1 MRDNALNNYKINIL
15 KKSFIYLLI
24 FVVSYV
30 VFFEYQKYI
39 ISENIYLI
47 VIVNTLIL
55 VIFLLAVFKTKSAL
69 FLFIFLIPL
78 LNSLNKIIP
87 SKDVD
92 VILFLFFP
100 LWLGFVV
107 NGISETLGK
116 NYLKKRNIFIF
127 EKEFSTPIILLI
139 SVMFISAAV
148 AIFRY
153 SNFYPFIT
161 NKFYNLV
168 VNLNGFTSIVAIYW
182 VLKLFF
188 NFLCGF
194 LFFYLIYNVI
204 KSNKDIITSLLIL
217 VASTIVSS
225 FVLFYQYFFNPYFGN
240 SEVWANSG
248 RLNATFTDPNS
259 LGNYTVLLFPVFL
272 IFIFYFKKWYQ
283 KTFFGIF
290 FMVLVLMIF
299 LSGSRSA
306 FTGIFFAL
314 VFMFFIFFKEIK
326 SFLSV
331 KRNKIVFYTLLS
343 IFIILSFLFFIV
355 LVRKPGLVA
364 GIGLFDKLSETM
376 NTAIN
381 HYRKDGFIEAIK
393 AISNYRYIYWQQAIR
408 MFKDYPLTGI
418 GVGTY
423 IIELPQYIIKTGANF
438 FQIDF
443 AGNYYLQILAEL
455 GVTGF
460 VLVGFI
466 FYLVIKKGYK
476 IIKQGKD
483 KLLPSA
489 LLTSFISMLVVFN
502 LGPHTNIIE
511 MQFTFWLIIG
521 LLITFTNV
529 YEEKNNNF
537 RYAIR
542 KNILEKVFF
551 IFILIIFLA
560 NLLLSSFGELSTNI
574 KQVIYGWENKYGF
587 YQEINIDG
595 EECRLTSIDASE
607 VLEKKG
613 SKITLPIKA
622 LNPDIKS
629 NPLYVKIYINNCL
642 IKTIK
647 FDDYKWHDVIIDL
660 KSVERNKFTLT
671 VVCSRSWIPRKWG
684 FSSSKK
690 ELGVLIGQ
698 EKFIK

>member
-127 EKEFSTPIILLI
+127 EKEFSAPIILLI
-139 SVMFISAAV
+139 FIIFISAAV

-168 VNLNGFTSIVAIYW
+168 VNLNGFTSIVSIYW

-306 FTGIFFAL
+306 FIGSILST
-314 VFMFFIFFKEIK
+314 FILIIISFTEIK
-326 SFLSV
+326 KWFR
-331 KRNKIVFYTLLS
+331 KRKKLAF
-343 IFIILSFLFFIV
+343 IFIIFVSV
-355 LVRKPGLVA
+355 LVVVFVLILSKKIPFVGE
-364 GIGLFDKLSETM
+364 IGLFNKLSESIT
-376 NTAIN
+376 TILSY
-381 HYRKDGFIEAIK
+381 YRKDGFIEAIK
-393 AISNYRYIYWQQAIR
+393 AISNYRYIYWQQAVW
-408 MFKDYPLTGI
+408 MFKDYPVAGI
-418 GVGTY
+418 GLGTY
-423 IIELPQYIIKTGANF
+423 ITELPQYIIKTGANF

-455 GVTGF
+455 GITGF
-460 VLVGFI
+460 ILVGFI

-476 IIKQGKD
+476 IIKKGKD

-629 NPLYVKIYINNCL
+629 NPLYVKIYINNYL

-671 VVCSRSWIPRKWG
+671 VVCSRSWIPREWG

>member
-30 VFFEYQKYI
+30 VFFEYQRYI

-47 VIVNTLIL
+47 IIVNTLVLI
-55 VIFLLAVFKTKSAL
+55 IFLLAVFKTKFAL

-78 LNSLNKIIP
+78 LNSLNKIIS

-92 VILFLFFP
+92 TILFLFFS
-100 LWLGFVV
+100 LWLGFIV

-139 SVMFISAAV
+139 FVIFISAAV

-168 VNLNGFTSIVAIYW
+168 VNLNGFTSIVSIYW
-182 VLKLFF
+182 VLKFFF

-194 LFFYLIYNVI
+194 LFFYLIFNVI
-204 KSNKDIITSLLIL
+204 KSSKDIITSLLIL
-217 VASTIVSS
+217 VASTMVSS

-240 SEVWANSG
+240 LEIWANSG

-306 FTGIFFAL
+306 FMGSILSTFVLIIISFT
-314 VFMFFIFFKEIK
+314 EIK
-326 SFLSV
+326 KWFR
-331 KRNKIVFYTLLS
+331 KRKKLAF
-343 IFIILSFLFFIV
+343 IFIIFVSVLIVVFVLILSKKIPFV
-355 LVRKPGLVA
+355 GE
-364 GIGLFDKLSETM
+364 IGLFNKLSESI
-376 NTAIN
+376 TAVLSY
-381 HYRKDGFIEAIK
+381 YRKDGFIEAIK
-393 AISNYRYIYWQQAIR
+393 AISNYRYIYWQQAVW
-408 MFKDYPLTGI
+408 MFKDYPVAGI
-418 GVGTY
+418 GLGTY
-423 IIELPQYIIKTGANF
+423 ITELPQYIIKTGANF

-476 IIKQGKD
+476 IIKKGKD

-671 VVCSRSWIPRKWG
+671 VVCSRSWIPREWG

>member
-139 SVMFISAAV
+139 FIIFISAAV

-168 VNLNGFTSIVAIYW
+168 VNLNGFTSIVSIYW

-217 VASTIVSS
+217 VASTMVSS

-306 FTGIFFAL
+306 FMGSILSTLILIVISFT
-314 VFMFFIFFKEIK
+314 EIK
-326 SFLSV
+326 KWFR
-331 KRNKIVFYTLLS
+331 KRKKLAS
-343 IFIILSFLFFIV
+343 IFMVFGFVIIVVFVLILSKKIPFV
-355 LVRKPGLVA
+355 GE
-364 GIGLFDKLSETM
+364 IGLFNKLSESI
-376 NTAIN
+376 TALISY
-381 HYRKDGFIEAIK
+381 YRKDGFIEAIK
-393 AISNYRYIYWQQAIR
+393 AISNYRYIYWQQAVW
-408 MFKDYPLTGI
+408 MFKDYPVTGI
-418 GVGTY
+418 GLGAY
-423 IIELPQYIIKTGANF
+423 ITELPQYIIKTGANF

-455 GVTGF
+455 GITGF

-476 IIKQGKD
+476 IIKKGKD

-502 LGPHTNIIE
+502 LGAHTNIIE
-511 MQFTFWLIIG
+511 VQFTFWLIIG
-521 LLITFTNV
+521 LLITFTNIN
-529 YEEKNNNF
+529 KLKSNNSYSIQN
-537 RYAIR
+537 
-542 KNILEKVFF
+542 KNISVKISF
-551 IFILIIFLA
+551 IIIIIIFA
-560 NLLLSSFGELSTNI
+560 VNLLISSFGELSTNN
-574 KQVIYGWENKYGF
+574 KQIIYGWENKYGF

-595 EECRLTSIDASE
+595 EECRWTSIDASK

-613 SKITLPIKA
+613 SKMILPIRA
-622 LNPDIKS
+622 LNPDIES

-647 FDDYKWHDVIIDL
+647 FDDDKWHDGIIEL
-660 KSVERNKFTLT
+660 RNIKRNKFTLT
-671 VVCSRSWIPRKWG
+671 IICSRSWIPREWG
-684 FSSSKK
+684 FSSSEK
-690 ELGVLIGQ
+690 ELGVLISQ

>member
-139 SVMFISAAV
+139 FVIFISATF

-168 VNLNGFTSIVAIYW
+168 VNLNGFTSIVSIYW
-182 VLKLFF
+182 VLKFFF

-194 LFFYLIYNVI
+194 LFFYLIFNVI
-204 KSNKDIITSLLIL
+204 KSSKDIITSLLIL
-217 VASTIVSS
+217 VASTMVSS

-306 FTGIFFAL
+306 FMGLILSTFVLIIISFT
-314 VFMFFIFFKEIK
+314 EIK
-326 SFLSV
+326 KWFR
-331 KRNKIVFYTLLS
+331 KRKKLAF
-343 IFIILSFLFFIV
+343 IFIIFVSV
-355 LVRKPGLVA
+355 LVVVFVLILSKKIPFVGE
-364 GIGLFDKLSETM
+364 IGLFNKLSEST
-376 NTAIN
+376 TAVLSY
-381 HYRKDGFIEAIK
+381 YRKDGFIEAIK
-393 AISNYRYIYWQQAIR
+393 AISNYRYIYWQQAVW
-408 MFKDYPLTGI
+408 MFRDYPVAGI
-418 GVGTY
+418 GLGTY
-423 IIELPQYIIKTGANF
+423 ITELPQYIIKTGANF

-476 IIKQGKD
+476 IIKKGKD

-574 KQVIYGWENKYGF
+574 KQVIYRWENKYGF

-629 NPLYVKIYINNCL
+629 NPLYVKIYINNYL

-671 VVCSRSWIPRKWG
+671 VVCSRSWIPSEWG

>member
-1 MRDNALNNYKINIL
+1 MRDNTLNNYEINIL

-78 LNSLNKIIP
+78 LNSLNRIIP

-100 LWLGFVV
+100 LWLGFIV
-107 NGISETLGK
+107 NGISEALGK

-127 EKEFSTPIILLI
+127 DKEFSTPIVLLI

-168 VNLNGFTSIVAIYW
+168 VNLNGFTSIVSIYW

-306 FTGIFFAL
+306 FMGSILSTFVLIIISFT
-314 VFMFFIFFKEIK
+314 EIK
-326 SFLSV
+326 KWFR
-331 KRNKIVFYTLLS
+331 KRKKLAF
-343 IFIILSFLFFIV
+343 IFIIFVSVLFVVFVLILSKKIPFV
-355 LVRKPGLVA
+355 GE
-364 GIGLFDKLSETM
+364 IGLFNKLSESI
-376 NTAIN
+376 TAVLSY
-381 HYRKDGFIEAIK
+381 YRKDGFIEAIK
-393 AISNYRYIYWQQAIR
+393 AISNYRYIYWQQAVW
-408 MFKDYPLTGI
+408 MFKDYPVAGI
-418 GVGTY
+418 GLGTY
-423 IIELPQYIIKTGANF
+423 ITELPQYIIKTGANF

-476 IIKQGKD
+476 IIKKGKD

-502 LGPHTNIIE
+502 LGAHTNIIE
-511 MQFTFWLIIG
+511 VQFTFWLIIG
-521 LLITFTNV
+521 LLITFTNINKL
-529 YEEKNNNF
+529 KNNNS
-537 RYAIR
+537 YSIQN
-542 KNILEKVFF
+542 KNISVKISF
-551 IFILIIFLA
+551 IIIIIIFA
-560 NLLLSSFGELSTNI
+560 VNLLISSFGELSTNI

-629 NPLYVKIYINNCL
+629 NPLYVKIYINNYL

-660 KSVERNKFTLT
+660 RNIERNKFTLT
-671 VVCSRSWIPRKWG
+671 IVCSRSWIPTEWG
-684 FSSSKK
+684 FSLSKK
-690 ELGVLIGQ
+690 ELGILIGK